1 MKAGI
6 AFLGR
11 FWQPRKCSRIDF
23 LRMKNC
29 KTLKI
34 VFESVFNQPTQKYFL
49 LLCLFRVALVR
60 LTDMKVP
67 LADMPTGSS
76 SLNMLSVST
85 MVLVVMLFS
94 GPIAEAIQVL
104 WIKKLLTRGT
114 FVWSNY
120 DNSTIIIWS
129 SWSGDLVN
137 GNRVDDE
144 VWRNLSAFL
153 FVKPTLVSLH
163 LGRCHHHCEYNLWQK
178 IQYHPDGKSARLIK
192 MVEGPGGL
200 ACQCQTEEGG
210 VGSVCGQV
218 DFLSYHQKWRLEIL
232 K

>member
-1 MKAGI
+1 M
-6 AFLGR
+6 FPDR
-11 FWQPRKCSRIDF
+11 FSPDEKLQDVENSFWKCFQPA
-23 LRMKNC
+23 NP
-29 KTLKI
+29 KI
-34 VFESVFNQPTQKYFL
+34 FPTSL
-49 LLCLFRVALVR
+49 
-60 LTDMKVP
+60 P
-67 LADMPTGSS
+67 LQ
-76 SLNMLSVST
+76 
-85 MVLVVMLFS
+85 S
-94 GPIAEAIQVL
+94 GPGSPHRYEGAFGRHAHGVVKLEHVERVHDGAGGDVVQRTHS
-104 WIKKLLTRGT
+104 WGNSGFMNKKKLLTRGT

-163 LGRCHHHCEYNLWQK
+163 LGRCHHHCEYDLWQK